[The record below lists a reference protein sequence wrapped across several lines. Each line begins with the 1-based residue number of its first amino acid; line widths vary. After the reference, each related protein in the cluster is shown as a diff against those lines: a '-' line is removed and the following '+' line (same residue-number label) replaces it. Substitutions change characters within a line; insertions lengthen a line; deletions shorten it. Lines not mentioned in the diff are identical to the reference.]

1 MQKKYQIN
9 SYKFK
14 KLNFGPNTSILK
26 TKQDI
31 KKKILAKLN
40 NKLNLLIIAV
50 DWKRKGF
57 TNAYKL
63 KKIIENKNIEVSL
76 TIIGAKK
83 YKKN

>member
-1 MQKKYQIN
+1 MQKKFFKFRMGYKNCKKNIKLI
-9 SYKFK
+9 YKFK

-50 DWKRKGF
+50 D
-57 TNAYKL
+57 L
-63 KKIIENKNIEVSL
+63 KEKDLSMRIN
-76 TIIGAKK
+76 
-83 YKKN
+83 